1 MSEEIREL
9 APKFLEITYEIT
21 MTESSGLISV
31 EEVAQKLQPH
41 DLATI
46 SPEYEDLLIKVAV
59 YLGNKGWL
67 KKQSA
72 DWGMFSITKEG
83 IAEVEGTNKPQAG
96 APSFHFHG
104 AVQGSVV
111 GTHNTAELTNTFNFG
126 EFEEAI
132 EERGSDD
139 KAELLELREQ
149 VQTLL
154 EEQDTVSRG
163 VWAKFSELLK
173 KHPWAVEFIGRAAAG
188 WLTQQ
193 TGL

>member
-1 MSEEIREL
+1 MSEDFSELASQFLRITREL
-9 APKFLEITYEIT
+9 TRYEPTNIVT
-21 MTESSGLISV
+21 IDQ
-31 EEVAQKLQPH
+31 VAAKLP
-41 DLATI
+41 DASDPI
-46 SPEYEDLLIKVAV
+46 SPEYRELLTSVAMDLGRQDFLQKI
-59 YLGNKGWL
+59 
-67 KKQSA
+67 SA
-72 DWGMFSITKEG
+72 DWVMFSITKEG
-83 IAEVEGTNKPQAG
+83 IDEVEGRNRSAAAG
-96 APSFHFHG
+96 PTVNIYGSVH
-104 AVQGSVV
+104 GSVV

-132 EERGSDD
+132 EERGGHD

-154 EEQDTVSRG
+154 EERDTVSRG